1 MRISIS
7 IPPALANVAG
17 TAKPDNLDMA
27 PVNDAIYHS
36 VHGYPGGA
44 AALAEVLDIPV
55 GTLTH
60 KANPNNSTHYMR
72 PEELMAMQ
80 VMSGNAAVL
89 HAMAAQLGYTCY
101 AALPVVKGGGA
112 VHAFMQLQL
121 AMGDFVRAVAEP
133 LERMEAR
140 GDFWPSTTDV
150 RRADLTAADLHAA
163 ITHMV
168 GTLRACKRPEP
179 RASC

>member
-1 MRISIS
+1 
-7 IPPALANVAG
+7 
-17 TAKPDNLDMA
+17 MA

-121 AMGDFVRAVAEP
+121 ALGILCVPWPIPWSAWRRVAISGHPPLTCAALTCPPLICMRPSPTWWARCVHASGLSQKRVDDGWAV
-133 LERMEAR
+133 
-140 GDFWPSTTDV
+140 GS
-150 RRADLTAADLHAA
+150 RRHAC
-163 ITHMV
+163 
-168 GTLRACKRPEP
+168 L
-179 RASC
+179 